1 MADADTLVAWLRA
14 AGEPTRLR
22 LLAFCAQ
29 GEASVSKLALAVGQ
43 SEPRVSRHL
52 KILCAAG
59 LISRLRDRQ
68 WVHYRLGQDPGVA
81 RFLASLLAGL
91 PPLDLPLARGAPA
104 APGGAREGSPA
115 RLRLDQALGVFIE
128 STAGAERRA
137 SILVVGARHH
147 EMLASAARLAAECL
161 AVAHEPREARA
172 ARTFTRVKAPNC
184 RVLLAAPEDGPIGCG
199 VADGAARFDAI
210 VLDRLTPDSASLSE
224 ALAAARV
231 LLKSTGRLWLFERDA
246 AFAAPV
252 AGSGA
257 RALARLRQKLDEAG
271 FACERLSPIQIDREH
286 ILAAVAVPALAVHTA
301 SVA

>member
-1 MADADTLVAWLRA
+1 MTDANTLVAWLRA

-59 LISRLRDRQ
+59 LISRLRHRQ
-68 WVHYRLGQDPGVA
+68 WVHYRLGDDPGVA
-81 RFLASLLAGL
+81 RFLASVLADL
-91 PPLDLPLARGAPA
+91 PPLARGAPA
-104 APGGAREGSPA
+104 ASGPASEGSAA

-128 STAGAERRA
+128 STAGAERPA

-147 EMLASAARLAAECL
+147 EMLASAARLAAECR

-172 ARTFTRVKAPNC
+172 ARAFTRDKAPNC
-184 RVLLAAPEDGPIGCG
+184 RVLLAAPEDGPLGQA
-199 VADGAARFDAI
+199 ADGAAHFDAI
-210 VLDRLTPDSASLSE
+210 VLDRLTPGSAALSE
-224 ALAAARV
+224 ALAAARA
-231 LLKSTGRLWLFERDA
+231 LLKSTGRLWLFERHA
-246 AFAAPV
+246 AFAAPL

-257 RALARLRQKLDEAG
+257 GALARLRQKLDEAG